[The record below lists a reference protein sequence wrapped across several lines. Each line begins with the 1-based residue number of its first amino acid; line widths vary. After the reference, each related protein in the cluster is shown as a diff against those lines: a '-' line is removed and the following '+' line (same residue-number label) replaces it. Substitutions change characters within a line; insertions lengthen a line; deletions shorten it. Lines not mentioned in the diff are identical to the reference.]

1 MAKQFE
7 GYLSDIYAILCS
19 KTALRRLKTYGFAF
33 GQEFRPMYGKF
44 QKATFCGYNLVEFGR
59 NFVQTVWS
67 HWSGFDL
74 GRGFV
79 LKKGRWTGS
88 YFFRFFEPF
97 WPNSANPIP
106 IDLEAFD
113 T

>member
-7 GYLSDIYAILCS
+7 GYLSDIYATLCS

-74 GRGFV
+74 GRRRSRLRFEERSLDRV
-79 LKKGRWTGS
+79 L
-88 YFFRFFEPF
+88 FFQVF
-97 WPNSANPIP
+97 
-106 IDLEAFD
+106 
-113 T
+113 